1 MSYSLFDF
9 ITLVGSLCLFLFGMK
24 MMSEGIQKVAGE
36 KLRSILAG
44 MTKNRFFA
52 ILTGIFI
59 TTLVQ
64 SSSAT
69 TVMVVSFVNAGL
81 FNISQALGVIMGA
94 NIGTTTTAWLISILG
109 FKVNIAALSLP
120 IIGIGFPL
128 LFSKKLRYNYIAE
141 ILIGFALLFMGLE
154 MLKES
159 VPNLQENPGMFEF
172 LQGFTDG
179 GYGSLFIF
187 IAIGTVLTIVLQSSS
202 ATMALTLV
210 MCNNGWIGFAE
221 GAALVLGENI
231 GTTIT
236 ANLASLVG
244 NVKARRAA
252 LSHTIFN
259 IFGIIWIL
267 LFFNKYLYGIDSFMV
282 KLGGNSPLENP
293 ASIPFA
299 LSIFHTSFN
308 VINTLVLVWFA
319 NIILLITKMIYKEK
333 EDEKESKQIEYMG
346 MGLMQVPE
354 LSLLE
359 AKNLTVKYC
368 GIGKRMF
375 TFVEDLMREEDE
387 EKREEIMTHVI
398 KYEDIVNRVEQE
410 ITEYLVNVSN
420 KEVSAVAKEKIRRM
434 RIVCIEIEKIGDT
447 CKKAA
452 MMIRDIQKEG
462 LDFSTKQKE
471 KIDYMFNLVEEAFD
485 VMFESI
491 NNEDSN
497 NMEKAL
503 DIESRI
509 NAFRDKIRDELYEK
523 FEKGTKKKKFKTG
536 FFANK
541 ICTSCEKIGDN
552 IFNINEIILGV
563 HIE

>member
-1 MSYSLFDF
+1 MSYTLFDF
-9 ITLVGSLCLFLFGMK
+9 ITLIGSLCLFLFGMK
-24 MMSEGIQKVAGE
+24 MMSEGIQKIAGE

-52 ILTGIFI
+52 ILTGVFI
-59 TTLVQ
+59 TTMVQ

-109 FKVNIAALSLP
+109 FKVNIAAISLP
-120 IIGIGFPL
+120 IIGIGFPF
-128 LFSKKLRYNYIAE
+128 LFSKKLRNNYLAE

-154 MLKES
+154 LLKES
-159 VPNLQENPGMFEF
+159 VPNLQENPGMFDF
-172 LQGFTDG
+172 VQNFTGG
-179 GYGSLFIF
+179 GYGNLFIF
-187 IAIGTVLTIVLQSSS
+187 IALGTILTIVLQSSS

-236 ANLASLVG
+236 ANLASLIG
-244 NVKARRAA
+244 NAEARRAA

-267 LFFNKYLYGIDSFMV
+267 FLFNRYLSGIDSFML
-282 KLGGNSPLENP
+282 KIGANSPMENP
-293 ASIPFA
+293 ESIPYA

-308 VINTLVLVWFA
+308 IINTLVLVWFA
-319 NIILLITKMIYKEK
+319 RIILTITQLVYPPKKE
-333 EDEKESKQIEYMG
+333 EEEKKQIEYMG
-346 MGLMQVPE
+346 FGLMQLPE

-359 AKNLTVKYC
+359 AKNLTIKYAH
-368 GIGKRMF
+368 ISKKMF
-375 TFVEDLMREEDE
+375 SFVEELMREENEAKRDE
-387 EKREEIMTHVI
+387 ILKRVI
-398 KYEDIVNRVEQE
+398 KYEEIVDKVEQE

-420 KEVSAVAKEKIRRM
+420 KEVSALAKERIRRL
-434 RIVCIEIEKIGDT
+434 RIVSIEIEKIGDT
-447 CKKAA
+447 CNKAA
-452 MMIRDIQKEG
+452 NLIREIQREDIS
-462 LDFSTKQKE
+462 FSSKQKA
-471 KIDYMFNLVEEAFD
+471 KIDFMFDLVEEAFD
-485 VMFESI
+485 IMFKILETENKEYI
-491 NNEDSN
+491 NE
-497 NMEKAL
+497 AV
-503 DIESRI
+503 DIENRI
-509 NAFRDKIRDELYEK
+509 NAFRDQIRDNLYEK
-523 FEKGTKKKKFKTG
+523 FEKSSKKFKSG

-552 IFNINEIILGV
+552 IFNINEVVLSISV
-563 HIE
+563 E